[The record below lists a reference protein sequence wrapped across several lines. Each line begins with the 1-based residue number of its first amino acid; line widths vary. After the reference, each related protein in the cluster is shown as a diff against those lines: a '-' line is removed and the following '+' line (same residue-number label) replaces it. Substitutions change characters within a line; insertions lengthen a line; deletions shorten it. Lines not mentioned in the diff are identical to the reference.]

1 MLALFGEGTAATVQ
15 TVLDAAGDVVTE
27 GMGWLGEAADKVTST
42 PILLCFVCVGFIGTG
57 ISLLRRLIG

>member
-1 MLALFGEGTAATVQ
+1 MMNAFLEGTSTTVQ

-27 GMGWLGEAADKVTST
+27 GMTWLGEAADKVTST
-42 PILLCFVCVGFIGTG
+42 PILLCFCCVGFIGTG